1 MFKENTR
8 LTWEMSLGIYVE
20 TTTHIQRRWARN
32 RTDLKSGKGD
42 CCLGMWFPLC
52 FLFLFLF
59 CAFTVAGQQATQCR
73 QFVAGSSR
81 FVLIGTALWLGTKV
95 KLFCYD
101 SLGWFLFSSAKKGM
115 VFVKKKVE
123 SVPFLPFV
131 KTFFNTISSNCGP
144 MQSCCQFC
152 FCFVFIYFGSV
163 QDF

>member
-1 MFKENTR
+1 MCRIKIELDQMFNENTR
-8 LTWEMSLGIYVE
+8 LTWEIYVE

-52 FLFLFLF
+52 FLFLL

-81 FVLIGTALWLGTKV
+81 FVLIGPQSVLIGTALWLGTKV
-95 KLFCYD
+95 QLFFYCYD

-115 VFVKKKVE
+115 VFVKRKVE
-123 SVPFLPFV
+123 
-131 KTFFNTISSNCGP
+131 KCA
-144 MQSCCQFC
+144 
-152 FCFVFIYFGSV
+152 VFIVCQNFL
-163 QDF
+163 